1 MINNNLIERSLIS
14 LKNKNIPNP
23 EIDLRILLKQASYI
37 KQDIILSNINMD
49 NVNITLFNSL
59 LAQRLNR
66 QPISKIIKKKYF
78 WKYDFFVN
86 SDVLDP

>member
-66 QPISKIIKKKYF
+66 QPISK
-78 WKYDFFVN
+78 
-86 SDVLDP
+86 

>member
-14 LKNKNIPNP
+14 IKNKNIPNP

-66 QPISKIIKKKYF
+66 QPISKIIKKK
-78 WKYDFFVN
+78 
-86 SDVLDP
+86 

>member
-66 QPISKIIKKKYF
+66 QPISKIIKKNIF
-78 WKYDFFVN
+78 GNMIFLLIQMF
-86 SDVLDP
+86 